1 MEAWAVEHW
10 EWAVHK
16 LIFWEKDDAQKGKI
30 LRIVHYCMG
39 YSLIFLVAF
48 SHLIYPAFWL
58 QTVTL
63 FLVTSVWIQHITC
76 NGCVSSKV
84 EQKLIGDTTSF
95 IDPVLQLFKLQ
106 PSQELT
112 IFTLILISTMATN
125 ILWLEWIARV
135 HHKLFPVVS
144 HLHLVAL
151 QRVLS
156 KTE

>member
-16 LIFWEKDDAQKGKI
+16 MIFWETDDAQKG
-30 LRIVHYCMG
+30 RIIRVIHYFLG
-39 YSLIFLVAF
+39 YALIFLVAF

-63 FLVTSVWIQHITC
+63 FLVTSVWLQHITC

-84 EQKLIGDTTSF
+84 EQKLIGDNTSF
-95 IDPVLQLFKLQ
+95 IDPILQLFKLE

-112 IFTLILISTMATN
+112 IFTLIVISTMATN
-125 ILWLEWIARV
+125 ILWLEWIGRL
-135 HHKLFPVVS
+135 HHKLRPVVTD
-144 HLHLVAL
+144 LHISAIERLY
-151 QRVLS
+151 
-156 KTE
+156 K